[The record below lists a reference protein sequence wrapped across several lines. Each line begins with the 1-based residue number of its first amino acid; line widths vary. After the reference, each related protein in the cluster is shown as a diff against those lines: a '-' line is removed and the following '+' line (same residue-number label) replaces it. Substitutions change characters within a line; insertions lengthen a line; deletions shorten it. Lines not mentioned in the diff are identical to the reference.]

1 MSLNRILILSDF
13 SDASRKSVHY
23 GLQLAQSLE
32 ADTWIQHV
40 YYIPP
45 ELAGQVVISQEA
57 LKNYEESVRK
67 NYESLQSDQL
77 PRIGEGTHFVLN
89 RGDLIEEMN
98 RLIDKETI
106 DLVVVGNH
114 GSGFWTNVLGS
125 NTVKVI
131 QHAHCPVLSVPEE
144 AIFEPFKK
152 IAFATDLQET
162 SPEVLAQL
170 VSFAQ
175 TFQAHVDVIHVSD
188 KTSRDS
194 KEEFGMLEQMLTSV
208 SHTFYYAWEKDIEEG
223 ILEHVQE
230 HQNDLLVLVPRVHP
244 FFDRLFQK
252 SISQQMVYH
261 SKLPLLSI
269 HEYE

>member
-1 MSLNRILILSDF
+1 MSLNRILILNDF
-13 SDASRKSVHY
+13 SDASQKSVQY

-32 ADTWIQHV
+32 ASTWIQHV

-45 ELAGQVVISQEA
+45 DLAGQVEISQEA
-57 LKNYEESVRK
+57 LKNYEK
-67 NYESLQSDQL
+67 NIYQQFDSLKSEL
-77 PRIGEGTHFVLN
+77 GIGEDTQFVVN

-114 GSGFWTNVLGS
+114 GGGGWTNILGS
-125 NTVKVI
+125 NTVKII
-131 QHAHCPVLSVPEE
+131 QHAHCPVLSVPEA
-144 AIFEPFKK
+144 AIFKPFRQ
-152 IAFATDLQET
+152 IAFAADLKET
-162 SPEVLAQL
+162 SPEVLIQL
-170 VSFAQ
+170 VNFAQ

-194 KEEFGMLEQMLTSV
+194 KEEFGMLEQMLHPV
-208 SHTFYYAWEKDIEEG
+208 SHTFYYAWDKDIEEG

-230 HQNDLLVLVPRVHP
+230 RQNDILVLVPRVHP